1 MTTAFKSKF
10 TRFLS
15 IAFILMDKSRSY
27 RRFRIMFTGVMFVII
42 FAPLVIATSLSSFE
56 YRELLLKEE
65 RNQLHWNAE
74 GAQKTIEAFMAKL
87 TSVVKF
93 VAKDRGCDRGC
104 DDLLDQYVVSKLLV
118 NLKEEYPGF
127 VDIGIIDHNGI
138 QQVYAGPF
146 RLEGYDY
153 SDQDWFS
160 KVLAREVYISE
171 VFMGFREIPHFVIAV
186 SHKVPDKEEYW
197 ILRASIDYEKLQKYI
212 STINTKASQD
222 IFLVNHH
229 GVLQTRSNLFGEVLE
244 KYDMATKPEK
254 GKITIEES
262 DFSDESYLKAYVY
275 IKDTPWIMGII
286 KKEFIHGGE
295 WSSFQFRRRLIFIGC
310 SLLALVVI
318 YQLVNFITDR
328 LRESNEKRDLLMTEA
343 EHSNKLA
350 SVGRLAAGVAHEIN
364 NPLAIIDQKAGLVT
378 DLLEITRDFE
388 HREKLVKSVEGIHN
402 AVERCKV
409 ITHRLLGFARRMD
422 VVYERIDINA
432 LIKEVL
438 GFLEQEALFNHI
450 YFELVFDENLPMLF
464 SDRGQLQQVFLNI
477 INNGIDAIGKDGEV
491 YISTVRKGK
500 NMIDVLICDSG
511 PGMPQEILKRIF
523 DPFFTT
529 KEAGKGTGLGLSITY
544 GLVKK
549 LGGHITVDSEVGHGT
564 TFTVSL
570 PLNFTQK

>member
-1 MTTAFKSKF
+1 MTTAFKKKL
-10 TRFLS
+10 THFLS
-15 IAFILMDKSRSY
+15 IAFFLMDKSRSY
-27 RRFRIMFTGVMFVII
+27 RRFRIMFSGVMFVII
-42 FAPLVIATSLSSFE
+42 FAPLVVVTALSSFE

-65 RNQLHWNAE
+65 RKQLHWNAE
-74 GAQKTIEAFMAKL
+74 GAQKTIEAFMTKL

-93 VAKDRGCDRGC
+93 VSKDRSC

-127 VDIGIIDHNGI
+127 VDLGILDHNGI

-160 KVLAREVYISE
+160 KVLAREIYISE
-171 VFMGFREIPHFVIAV
+171 VYMGFREIPHFVIAV
-186 SHKVPDKEEYW
+186 SFKVPDKEEYW
-197 ILRASIDYEKLQKYI
+197 VLRASIDYEKLQKYI
-212 STINTKASQD
+212 STINTEASQD
-222 IFLVNHH
+222 IFLVNRQ

-244 KYDMATKPEK
+244 QYSFSSMPEK
-254 GKITIEES
+254 GKISITES
-262 DFSDESYLKAYVY
+262 KLDGVSYLKAYVD
-275 IKDTPWIMGII
+275 IKNAPWILGIV
-286 KKEFIHGGE
+286 KEEYIHGKE
-295 WSSFQFRRRLIFIGC
+295 WSSFQLRRRLIFLGC
-310 SLLALVVI
+310 SLLAMVII
-318 YQLVNFITDR
+318 YQLVNFVTER

-364 NPLAIIDQKAGLVT
+364 NPLAIIDQKAGLMT
-378 DLLEITRDFE
+378 DLFEITGDFE
-388 HREKLVKSVEGIHN
+388 HKEKLIKSIDGIHN

-432 LIKEVL
+432 LLQEVL

-450 YFELVFDENLPMLF
+450 YFELVFDETLPMIF
-464 SDRGQLQQVFLNI
+464 SDRGQLQQIFLNI
-477 INNGIDAIGKDGEV
+477 INNGIDAIGHDGEMV
-491 YISTVRKGK
+491 LTTSLKDNTT
-500 NMIDVLICDSG
+500 IDVSICDSG
-511 PGMPQEILKRIF
+511 PGMNPEIIKRIF
-523 DPFFTT
+523 DPFFST

-549 LGGHITVDSEVGHGT
+549 LGGHISVDSEVGQGT

-570 PLNFTQK
+570 PVNFTQE

>member
-1 MTTAFKSKF
+1 MTTAFKKKLAH
-10 TRFLS
+10 FLS
-15 IAFILMDKSRSY
+15 IAFFLMDKSRSY
-27 RRFRIMFTGVMFVII
+27 RRFRIMFSGVMFVII
-42 FAPLVIATSLSSFE
+42 FAPLVVVTALSSFE

-74 GAQKTIEAFMAKL
+74 GAQKTIEAFMTKL

-93 VAKDRGCDRGC
+93 VSKDRGC

-127 VDIGIIDHNGI
+127 VDLGIIDHNGI

-153 SDQDWFS
+153 SDQDWFD

-186 SHKVPDKEEYW
+186 SFKIPDKEEYW

-212 STINTKASQD
+212 STINTEASQD
-222 IFLVNHH
+222 IFLVNRQ

-244 KYDMATKPEK
+244 QYSFSSMPEK
-254 GKITIEES
+254 GKISITEIKL
-262 DFSDESYLKAYVY
+262 DGVSYLKAYVD
-275 IKDTPWIMGII
+275 IKKAPWILGIV
-286 KKEFIHGGE
+286 KEEYIHGKE
-295 WSSFQFRRRLIFIGC
+295 WSSFQLRRRLIFLGC
-310 SLLALVVI
+310 SLLAMVII
-318 YQLVNFITDR
+318 YQLVNFVTER
-328 LRESNEKRDLLMTEA
+328 LRESNEKRDLLMMEA

-364 NPLAIIDQKAGLVT
+364 NPLAIIDQKAGLMT
-378 DLLEITRDFE
+378 DLFGITGDFE
-388 HREKLVKSVEGIHN
+388 HKEKLIKSIDGIHN

-432 LIKEVL
+432 LLQEVL

-450 YFELVFDENLPMLF
+450 YFELVFDETLPMIF
-464 SDRGQLQQVFLNI
+464 SDRGQLQQIFLNI
-477 INNGIDAIGKDGEV
+477 INNGIDAIGHDGEMV
-491 YISTVRKGK
+491 LTTSLKDNTT
-500 NMIDVLICDSG
+500 IDVSICDSG
-511 PGMPQEILKRIF
+511 PGMNPEIIKRIF
-523 DPFFTT
+523 DPFFST

-549 LGGHITVDSEVGHGT
+549 LGGHISVDSEVGQGT

-570 PLNFTQK
+570 PVNFTQE

>member
-1 MTTAFKSKF
+1 MMTTAFKKKL
-10 TRFLS
+10 THILS
-15 IAFILMDKSRSY
+15 IAFFLMDKSRSY
-27 RRFRIMFTGVMFVII
+27 RRFRIMFSGVMFVII
-42 FAPLVIATSLSSFE
+42 FAPLVVVTALSSFE

-74 GAQKTIEAFMAKL
+74 GAQKTIEAFMTKL

-93 VAKDRGCDRGC
+93 VSKDRSC

-127 VDIGIIDHNGI
+127 VDLGILDHNGI

-153 SDQDWFS
+153 SDQDWFD

-186 SHKVPDKEEYW
+186 SFKIPDKEEYW

-212 STINTKASQD
+212 STINTEASQD
-222 IFLVNHH
+222 IFLVNRQ

-244 KYDMATKPEK
+244 QYSFSSMPEK
-254 GKITIEES
+254 GKISITES
-262 DFSDESYLKAYVY
+262 KLDGVSYLKAYVD
-275 IKDTPWIMGII
+275 IKNAPWILGIV
-286 KKEFIHGGE
+286 KEEYIHGKE
-295 WSSFQFRRRLIFIGC
+295 WSSFQLRRRLIFLGC
-310 SLLALVVI
+310 SLLAMVII
-318 YQLVNFITDR
+318 YQLVNFVTER
-328 LRESNEKRDLLMTEA
+328 LRESNEKRDLLMMEA

-364 NPLAIIDQKAGLVT
+364 NPLAIIDQKAGLMT
-378 DLLEITRDFE
+378 DLFGITGDFE
-388 HREKLVKSVEGIHN
+388 HKEKLIKSIDGIHN

-432 LIKEVL
+432 LLQEVL

-450 YFELVFDENLPMLF
+450 YFELVFDETLPMIF
-464 SDRGQLQQVFLNI
+464 SDRGQLQQIFLNI
-477 INNGIDAIGKDGEV
+477 INNGIDAIGHDGE
-491 YISTVRKGK
+491 
-500 NMIDVLICDSG
+500 MVLTTFLKDNTTIGVSICDSG
-511 PGMPQEILKRIF
+511 PGMNPEIIKRIF
-523 DPFFTT
+523 DPFFST

-549 LGGHITVDSEVGHGT
+549 LGGHISVDSEVGQGT

-570 PLNFTQK
+570 PVNFTQE

>member
-1 MTTAFKSKF
+1 MTTALKSKF

-27 RRFRIMFTGVMFVII
+27 RRFRIMFTGVMFIII

-65 RNQLHWNAE
+65 RNQLYWNAE

-93 VAKDRGCDRGC
+93 ISKDRGCDRGC
-104 DDLLDQYVVSKLLV
+104 DDLLDQNVISKLLV
-118 NLKEEYPGF
+118 NLKVEYPGF
-127 VDIGIIDHNGI
+127 VDLGVIDHNGI

-160 KVLAREVYISE
+160 KVLAREIYISE
-171 VFMGFREIPHFVIAV
+171 VYMGFREIPHFVIAV
-186 SHKVPDKEEYW
+186 SNKIPDKEEYW

-229 GVLQTRSNLFGEVLE
+229 GVLQTRSNMFGEVLE
-244 KYDMATKPEK
+244 KHNMLSKPEK

-262 DFSDESYLKAYVY
+262 KLDGESYLKAYVY

-286 KKEFIHGGE
+286 KKEFIHGEE

-350 SVGRLAAGVAHEIN
+350 TVGRLAAGVAHEIN
-364 NPLAIIDQKAGLVT
+364 NPLAIIDQKAGLMA
-378 DLLEITRDFE
+378 DLLGLSGDFE
-388 HREKLVKSVEGIHN
+388 HREKVIKSIKGIHD

-432 LIKEVL
+432 LLKEVL

-450 YFELVFDENLPMLF
+450 YFELVFDKNLPMLF

-477 INNGIDAIGKDGEV
+477 INNGIDAIGKDGEI
-491 YISTVRKGK
+491 YISTVRKSN

-511 PGMPQEILKRIF
+511 PGMNPEILKRIF

-549 LGGHITVDSEVGHGT
+549 LGGHISVESKVGHGT

-570 PLNFTQK
+570 PENFTQE

>member
-1 MTTAFKSKF
+1 MTTAFKKKL
-10 TRFLS
+10 THFLS
-15 IAFILMDKSRSY
+15 IAFFLMDKSRSY
-27 RRFRIMFTGVMFVII
+27 RRFRLMFSGVMFVII
-42 FAPLVIATSLSSFE
+42 FAPLVIVTGLSSFE
-56 YRELLLKEE
+56 FRELLLKEE
-65 RNQLHWNAE
+65 RSQLYWNAE

-93 VAKDRGCDRGC
+93 VSKERGC

-127 VDIGIIDHNGI
+127 VDLGVIDHNGI

-160 KVLAREVYISE
+160 KVLAREIYISE
-171 VFMGFREIPHFVIAV
+171 VYMGFREIPHFVIAV
-186 SHKVPDKEEYW
+186 SFKIPDKEEYW

-212 STINTKASQD
+212 LTINTKASQD
-222 IFLVNHH
+222 IFLISHN
-229 GVLQTRSNLFGEVLE
+229 GLLQTRSNMFGEVLE
-244 KYDMATKPEK
+244 KYNMPSKPEK
-254 GKITIEES
+254 GKITINVS
-262 DFSDESYLKAYVY
+262 KLDSVSYLKAYAY
-275 IKDTPWIMGII
+275 IKNTPWIMAIV
-286 KKEFIHGGE
+286 KEQYIYGDE

-318 YQLVNFITDR
+318 YQLVNFVTDR
-328 LRESNEKRDLLMTEA
+328 LRESNEKRDLLMVEA

-364 NPLAIIDQKAGLVT
+364 NPLAIIDQKAGLMT
-378 DLLEITRDFE
+378 DLFGLTEDFK
-388 HREKLVKSVEGIHN
+388 HKEKLVNSIDGIHN

-432 LIKEVL
+432 LLQEVL

-450 YFELVFDENLPMLF
+450 YFELVFDENLPMIF

-477 INNGIDAIGKDGEV
+477 INNGIDAIGNDGEIV
-491 YISTVRKGK
+491 LTTSSKDNAT
-500 NMIDVLICDSG
+500 IDVSVCDNG
-511 PGMPQEILKRIF
+511 PGMNSEIIKRIF
-523 DPFFTT
+523 DPFFST

-549 LGGHITVDSEVGHGT
+549 LGGHISVDSQVGQGT

-570 PLNFTQK
+570 PVNFTQD

>member
-1 MTTAFKSKF
+1 MTTTFKKKL
-10 TRFLS
+10 THFLS
-15 IAFILMDKSRSY
+15 IAFFLMDKSRSY
-27 RRFRIMFTGVMFVII
+27 RRFRLMFSGVMFVII
-42 FAPLVIATSLSSFE
+42 FAPLVIVTGLSSFE

-65 RNQLHWNAE
+65 RSQLYWNAE

-87 TSVVKF
+87 TSVVRF
-93 VAKDRGCDRGC
+93 VSKDRGC
-104 DDLLDQYVVSKLLV
+104 DDLLDQYLVSKLLV

-127 VDIGIIDHNGI
+127 VDLGIIDHNGI

-160 KVLAREVYISE
+160 KVLAREIYISE
-171 VFMGFREIPHFVIAV
+171 VYMGFREIPHFVIAV
-186 SHKVPDKEEYW
+186 SFKVPDKEEYW

-222 IFLVNHH
+222 IFLVNHD
-229 GVLQTRSNLFGEVLE
+229 GVLQTRSNMFGEVLE
-244 KYDMATKPEK
+244 KYNMPSRPEK
-254 GKITIEES
+254 GKITIQVNKLGS
-262 DFSDESYLKAYVY
+262 ESYLEAYAY
-275 IKDTPWIMGII
+275 IKNTPWIMGII
-286 KKEFIHGGE
+286 KEQYIYGDE

-318 YQLVNFITDR
+318 YQLVNFVTDR
-328 LRESNEKRDLLMTEA
+328 LRESNEKRDLLMVEA

-364 NPLAIIDQKAGLVT
+364 NPLAIIDQKAGLMT
-378 DLLEITRDFE
+378 DLFGLTEDFK
-388 HREKLVKSVEGIHN
+388 HKEKLVKSIDGIHN

-432 LIKEVL
+432 LLQEVL

-450 YFELVFDENLPMLF
+450 YFELVFDENMPMIF

-477 INNGIDAIGKDGEV
+477 INNGIDAIGNDGEIV
-491 YISTVRKGK
+491 LTTSSKDNAT
-500 NMIDVLICDSG
+500 IDVSICDNG
-511 PGMPQEILKRIF
+511 PGMNSEIIKRIF
-523 DPFFTT
+523 DPFFST

-549 LGGHITVDSEVGHGT
+549 LGGHISVDSEVEQGT

-570 PLNFTQK
+570 PVNFTQD

>member
-1 MTTAFKSKF
+1 MTTTFKKKL
-10 TRFLS
+10 THFLS
-15 IAFILMDKSRSY
+15 TAFFLMDKSRSY
-27 RRFRIMFTGVMFVII
+27 RRFRLMFSGVMFVII
-42 FAPLVIATSLSSFE
+42 FAPLVIVTGLSSFE

-65 RNQLHWNAE
+65 RSQLYWNAE

-87 TSVVKF
+87 TSVVRF
-93 VAKDRGCDRGC
+93 VSKDRGCE
-104 DDLLDQYVVSKLLV
+104 DLLDQYLVSKLLV

-127 VDIGIIDHNGI
+127 VDLGIIDHNGI

-153 SDQDWFS
+153 SDQDWFG
-160 KVLAREVYISE
+160 KVLAREIYISE
-171 VFMGFREIPHFVIAV
+171 VYMGFREIPHFVIAV
-186 SHKVPDKEEYW
+186 SFKVPDKEEYW

-222 IFLVNHH
+222 IFLVNHD
-229 GVLQTRSNLFGEVLE
+229 GVLQTRSNMFGEVLE
-244 KYDMATKPEK
+244 KYNMPSKPEK
-254 GKITIEES
+254 GKITINVS
-262 DFSDESYLKAYVY
+262 KLDSVSYLKAYAY
-275 IKDTPWIMGII
+275 IKNTPWIMAIV
-286 KKEFIHGGE
+286 KEQYIYGDE

-318 YQLVNFITDR
+318 YQLVNFVTDR
-328 LRESNEKRDLLMTEA
+328 LRESNEKRDLLMVEA

-364 NPLAIIDQKAGLVT
+364 NPLAIIDQKAGLMT
-378 DLLEITRDFE
+378 DLFGLTEDFK
-388 HREKLVKSVEGIHN
+388 HKEKLVKSIDGIHN

-432 LIKEVL
+432 LLQEVL

-450 YFELVFDENLPMLF
+450 YFELVFDENLPMIF

-477 INNGIDAIGKDGEV
+477 INNGIDAIGNDGEIV
-491 YISTVRKGK
+491 LTTSSKDNAT
-500 NMIDVLICDSG
+500 IDVSICDNG
-511 PGMPQEILKRIF
+511 PGMNSEIIKRIF
-523 DPFFTT
+523 DPLFST
-529 KEAGKGTGLGLSITY
+529 KEAGKGTGLGHSKTY
-544 GLVKK
+544 GMEKK
-549 LGGHITVDSEVGHGT
+549 LGGHISVDSEVGQGT

-570 PLNFTQK
+570 PVNFTQN

>member
-197 ILRASIDYEKLQKYI
+197 ILRAGIDYEKLQKYI

-229 GVLQTRSNLFGEVLE
+229 GVLQTRSNMFGEVLE

-254 GKITIEES
+254 GKITLEES
-262 DFSDESYLKAYVY
+262 DLGDESYLKAYVY

-378 DLLEITRDFE
+378 DLLEITGDFE
-388 HREKLVKSVEGIHN
+388 HREKLVKSIEGIHN

>member
-1 MTTAFKSKF
+1 MTTALKSKF

-42 FAPLVIATSLSSFE
+42 FTPLVIATSLSSFE

-65 RNQLHWNAE
+65 RNQLYWNAE
-74 GAQKTIEAFMAKL
+74 GAQKTIESFMAKL

-93 VAKDRGCDRGC
+93 ISKDRGCDRGC
-104 DDLLDQYVVSKLLV
+104 DDLLDQNVISNLLV
-118 NLKEEYPGF
+118 NLKKEYPGF
-127 VDIGIIDHNGI
+127 VDLGVIDHNGI

-160 KVLAREVYISE
+160 KVLAREIYISE
-171 VFMGFREIPHFVIAV
+171 VYMGFREIPHFVIAV
-186 SHKVPDKEEYW
+186 SNKIPDKEEYW

-212 STINTKASQD
+212 STINTKALQD
-222 IFLVNHH
+222 IFLINHN
-229 GVLQTRSNLFGEVLE
+229 GVLQTRSNMFGEVLE
-244 KYDMATKPEK
+244 KSPMVSKPEK
-254 GKITIEES
+254 GKITIGES
-262 DFSDESYLKAYVY
+262 DLGGKSYLKAYAY

-286 KKEFIHGGE
+286 KKEFIHGEE

-432 LIKEVL
+432 LLKEVL

-477 INNGIDAIGKDGEV
+477 INNGIDAIGKDGEI
-491 YISTVRKGK
+491 YISTARKGN

-511 PGMPQEILKRIF
+511 PGMNPEILKRIF

-564 TFTVSL
+564 TFTVGL

>member
-1 MTTAFKSKF
+1 MTTALKSKF

-27 RRFRIMFTGVMFVII
+27 RRFRIMFTGVMFIII

-65 RNQLHWNAE
+65 RNQLYWNAE

-93 VAKDRGCDRGC
+93 ISKDRGCDRGC
-104 DDLLDQYVVSKLLV
+104 DDLLDQNVISKLLV
-118 NLKEEYPGF
+118 NLKVEYPGF
-127 VDIGIIDHNGI
+127 VDLGVIDHNGI

-160 KVLAREVYISE
+160 KVLAREIYISE
-171 VFMGFREIPHFVIAV
+171 VYMGFREIPHFVIAV
-186 SHKVPDKEEYW
+186 SNKIPDKEEYW

-229 GVLQTRSNLFGEVLE
+229 GVLQTRSNMFGEVLE
-244 KYDMATKPEK
+244 KHNMLSKPEK

-262 DFSDESYLKAYVY
+262 KLDGESYLKAYVY

-286 KKEFIHGGE
+286 KKEFIHGEE

-350 SVGRLAAGVAHEIN
+350 TVGRLAAGVAHEIN
-364 NPLAIIDQKAGLVT
+364 NPLAIIDQKAGLMA
-378 DLLEITRDFE
+378 DLLGLSGDFE
-388 HREKLVKSVEGIHN
+388 HREKVIKSIKGIHD

-432 LIKEVL
+432 LLKEVL

-450 YFELVFDENLPMLF
+450 YFELVFDKNLPMLF

-477 INNGIDAIGKDGEV
+477 INNGIDAIGKEGEIV
-491 YISTVRKGK
+491 LTTTSKGSAG
-500 NMIDVLICDSG
+500 IDVSICDNG
-511 PGMPQEILKRIF
+511 PGMNPEILKRIF

-549 LGGHITVDSEVGHGT
+549 LGGHISVESKVGHGT

-570 PLNFTQK
+570 PENFTQE

>member
-1 MTTAFKSKF
+1 MTTAFKKKL
-10 TRFLS
+10 THILS
-15 IAFILMDKSRSY
+15 IAFFLMDKSRSY
-27 RRFRIMFTGVMFVII
+27 RRFRIMFSGVMFVII
-42 FAPLVIATSLSSFE
+42 FAPLVVVTALSSFE

-65 RNQLHWNAE
+65 RKQLHWNAE
-74 GAQKTIEAFMAKL
+74 GAQKTIEAFMTKL

-93 VAKDRGCDRGC
+93 VSKDRSC

-127 VDIGIIDHNGI
+127 VDLGIIDHNGI

-153 SDQDWFS
+153 SDQDWFD

-186 SHKVPDKEEYW
+186 SFKVPDKEEYRV
-197 ILRASIDYEKLQKYI
+197 LRASIDYEKLQKYI
-212 STINTKASQD
+212 STINTEASQD
-222 IFLVNHH
+222 IFLVNRQ

-244 KYDMATKPEK
+244 QYSFSSMPEK
-254 GKITIEES
+254 GKISITES
-262 DFSDESYLKAYVY
+262 KLDGVSYLKAYVD
-275 IKDTPWIMGII
+275 IKNAPWILGIV
-286 KKEFIHGGE
+286 KEEYIHGKE
-295 WSSFQFRRRLIFIGC
+295 WSSFQLRRRLIFIGC
-310 SLLALVVI
+310 SLLAMVII
-318 YQLVNFITDR
+318 YQLVNFVTER
-328 LRESNEKRDLLMTEA
+328 LHESNEKRDLLMTEA

-364 NPLAIIDQKAGLVT
+364 NPLAIIDQKAGLMT
-378 DLLEITRDFE
+378 DLFEITGDFE
-388 HREKLVKSVEGIHN
+388 HKEKLIKSIDGIHN

-432 LIKEVL
+432 LLQEVL

-450 YFELVFDENLPMLF
+450 YFELVFDETLPMIF
-464 SDRGQLQQVFLNI
+464 SDRGQLQQIFLNI
-477 INNGIDAIGKDGEV
+477 INNGIDAIGHDGEMV
-491 YISTVRKGK
+491 LTTSLKDNTT
-500 NMIDVLICDSG
+500 IDVSICDSG
-511 PGMPQEILKRIF
+511 PGMNPEIIKRIF
-523 DPFFTT
+523 DPFFST

-549 LGGHITVDSEVGHGT
+549 LGGQISVDSEVGQGT

-570 PLNFTQK
+570 PVNFTQE

>member
-1 MTTAFKSKF
+1 MTTALKKKL
-10 TRFLS
+10 THFLS
-15 IAFILMDKSRSY
+15 IAFFLMDKSRSY
-27 RRFRIMFTGVMFVII
+27 RRFRIMFSGVMFVII
-42 FAPLVIATSLSSFE
+42 FAPLVVVTALSSFE

-65 RNQLHWNAE
+65 RTQLHWNAE
-74 GAQKTIEAFMAKL
+74 GAQKTIEAFMTKL

-93 VAKDRGCDRGC
+93 VSKDRGC
-104 DDLLDQYVVSKLLV
+104 DDLLDQYVISKLLV

-127 VDIGIIDHNGI
+127 VDLGIIDHNGI

-153 SDQDWFS
+153 SEQDWFE

-186 SHKVPDKEEYW
+186 SFKVPDKEEYW

-212 STINTKASQD
+212 STINTGASQD
-222 IFLVNHH
+222 IFLVNRQ
-229 GVLQTRSNLFGEVLE
+229 GVLQTRSNFFGEVLE
-244 KYDMATKPEK
+244 QYSFSSMAEK
-254 GKITIEES
+254 GKISITES
-262 DFSDESYLKAYVY
+262 KLDGVSYLKAYVD
-275 IKDTPWIMGII
+275 IKNTPWVLGIV
-286 KKEFIHGGE
+286 KEEYIHGKE

-310 SLLALVVI
+310 SLLAMVII
-318 YQLVNFITDR
+318 YQLVNFVTER
-328 LRESNEKRDLLMTEA
+328 LRESNEKRDLLMMEA

-364 NPLAIIDQKAGLVT
+364 NPLAIIDQKAGLMT
-378 DLLEITRDFE
+378 DLFEITGDFE
-388 HREKLVKSVEGIHN
+388 HKEKLIKSIDGIHN

-432 LIKEVL
+432 LLKEVL

-450 YFELVFDENLPMLF
+450 YFEFVFDENLPMIF
-464 SDRGQLQQVFLNI
+464 SDRGQLQQIFLNI
-477 INNGIDAIGKDGEV
+477 INNGMDAIGHDGEMLL
-491 YISTVRKGK
+491 TTTLKD
-500 NMIDVLICDSG
+500 NTTIDVSICDSG
-511 PGMPQEILKRIF
+511 PGMNPEIIKRIF
-523 DPFFTT
+523 DPFFST

-549 LGGHITVDSEVGHGT
+549 LGGHISVDSEVGQGA

-570 PLNFTQK
+570 PVNFTQE

>member
-1 MTTAFKSKF
+1 MTTDFKSKF

-93 VAKDRGCDRGC
+93 VAKDRGCD
-104 DDLLDQYVVSKLLV
+104 DLLDQYVVSKLLI

-127 VDIGIIDHNGI
+127 VDLGIIDHNGI

-186 SHKVPDKEEYW
+186 SYKVPDKEEYW

-262 DFSDESYLKAYVY
+262 DLGDESYLKAYVY
-275 IKDTPWIMGII
+275 IKNTPWIMGII

-295 WSSFQFRRRLIFIGC
+295 WSSFQFRRSLIFIGC

-378 DLLEITRDFE
+378 DLLGITGDFE
-388 HREKLVKSVEGIHN
+388 HREKLVKSIEGIHN

-432 LIKEVL
+432 LLKEVL

-477 INNGIDAIGKDGEV
+477 INNGIDAIGKDGEI
-491 YISTVRKGK
+491 YISTVPKGN

-549 LGGHITVDSEVGHGT
+549 LGGHITVDSEVGQGT

-570 PLNFTQK
+570 PLNFTKK

>member
-1 MTTAFKSKF
+1 MTTTFKKKL
-10 TRFLS
+10 THFLS
-15 IAFILMDKSRSY
+15 IAFFLMDKSRSY
-27 RRFRIMFTGVMFVII
+27 RRFRLMFSGVMFVII
-42 FAPLVIATSLSSFE
+42 FAPLVIVTGLSSFE

-65 RNQLHWNAE
+65 RSQLYWNAE

-87 TSVVKF
+87 TSVVRF
-93 VAKDRGCDRGC
+93 VSKDRGC
-104 DDLLDQYVVSKLLV
+104 DDLLDQYLVSKLLV

-127 VDIGIIDHNGI
+127 VDLGIIDHNGI

-160 KVLAREVYISE
+160 KVLAREIYISE
-171 VFMGFREIPHFVIAV
+171 VYMGFREIPHFVIAV
-186 SHKVPDKEEYW
+186 SFKVPDKEEYW

-222 IFLVNHH
+222 IFLVNHN
-229 GVLQTRSNLFGEVLE
+229 GLLQTRSNMFGEVLE
-244 KYDMATKPEK
+244 KYNMSSKPEK
-254 GKITIEES
+254 GKITINVS
-262 DFSDESYLKAYVY
+262 KLDSVSYLKAYAY
-275 IKDTPWIMGII
+275 IKNTPWIMAIV
-286 KKEFIHGGE
+286 KEQYIYGDE

-318 YQLVNFITDR
+318 YQLVNFVTDR
-328 LRESNEKRDLLMTEA
+328 LRESNEKRDLLMVEA

-364 NPLAIIDQKAGLVT
+364 NPLAIIDQKAGLMT
-378 DLLEITRDFE
+378 DLFGLTEDFK
-388 HREKLVKSVEGIHN
+388 HKEKLVKSIDGIHN

-432 LIKEVL
+432 LLQEVL

-450 YFELVFDENLPMLF
+450 YFELVFDENMPMIF

-477 INNGIDAIGKDGEV
+477 INNGIDAIGNDGEIV
-491 YISTVRKGK
+491 LTTSSKDNAT
-500 NMIDVLICDSG
+500 IDVSICDNG
-511 PGMPQEILKRIF
+511 PGMNSEIIKRIF
-523 DPFFTT
+523 DPFFST

-549 LGGHITVDSEVGHGT
+549 LGGHISVDSEVEQGT

-570 PLNFTQK
+570 PVNFTQD

>member
-1 MTTAFKSKF
+1 MTTALKSKF

-65 RNQLHWNAE
+65 RNQLYWNAE

-93 VAKDRGCDRGC
+93 ISKDRGCDRGC
-104 DDLLDQYVVSKLLV
+104 DDLLDQNVISKLLV
-118 NLKEEYPGF
+118 NLKVEYPGF
-127 VDIGIIDHNGI
+127 VDLGVIDHNGI

-160 KVLAREVYISE
+160 KVLAREIYISE
-171 VFMGFREIPHFVIAV
+171 VYMGFREIPHFVIAV
-186 SHKVPDKEEYW
+186 SNKIPDKEEYW

-229 GVLQTRSNLFGEVLE
+229 GVLQTRSNMFGEVLE
-244 KYDMATKPEK
+244 KHNMLSKPEK

-262 DFSDESYLKAYVY
+262 KLDGESYLKAYVY

-286 KKEFIHGGE
+286 KKEFIHGEE

-350 SVGRLAAGVAHEIN
+350 TVGRLAAGVAHEIN
-364 NPLAIIDQKAGLVT
+364 NPLAIIDQKAGLMA
-378 DLLEITRDFE
+378 DLLGLSGDFE
-388 HREKLVKSVEGIHN
+388 HREKVIKSIKGIHD

-432 LIKEVL
+432 LLKEVL

-450 YFELVFDENLPMLF
+450 YFELVFDKNLPMLF

-477 INNGIDAIGKDGEV
+477 INNGIDAIGKDGEI
-491 YISTVRKGK
+491 YISTVRKGN

-511 PGMPQEILKRIF
+511 PGMNPEILKRIF

-549 LGGHITVDSEVGHGT
+549 LGGHIWVESEVGHGT

-570 PLNFTQK
+570 PENFTQE

>member
-1 MTTAFKSKF
+1 
-10 TRFLS
+10 
-15 IAFILMDKSRSY
+15 MDKSHVY
-27 RRFRIMFTGVMFVII
+27 RRFRLIFTGIMFLVI
-42 FAPLVIATSLSSFE
+42 FTPLVIATALGSFE
-56 YRELLLKEE
+56 YRGLLLTEE

-74 GAQKTIEAFMAKL
+74 GAQKTLEAFMVKL
-87 TSVVKF
+87 VSVVKF
-93 VAKDRGCDRGC
+93 ISKERGCE
-104 DDLLDQYVVSKLLV
+104 DLLDQDVVSKLLV

-127 VDIGIIDHNGI
+127 VDLGIIDHNGI

-146 RLEGYDY
+146 RLAGSDY

-160 KVLAREVYISE
+160 KVLAREVYTSE
-171 VFMGFREIPHFVIAV
+171 VLMGFRKIPHFVVAV
-186 SHKVPDKEEYW
+186 SFKIPDREEYW
-197 ILRASIDYEKLQKYI
+197 ILRASIDYEKLQKYL

-222 IFLVNHH
+222 VFLVNHQ
-229 GVLQTRSNLFGEVLE
+229 GVLQTRSNMFGGVLE
-244 KYDMATKPEK
+244 KHPMTSMPEK

-262 DFSDESYLKAYVY
+262 ELDGLSFLKASVY
-275 IKDTPWIMGII
+275 ITDTPWIMVMI
-286 KKEFIHGGE
+286 KKKYTHGDE
-295 WSSFQFRRRLIFIGC
+295 WSSFQLRRRMIFIGC
-310 SLLALVVI
+310 SLLVLVVI

-328 LRESNEKRDLLMTEA
+328 LRESNEKRDFLMIEA

-364 NPLAIIDQKAGLVT
+364 NPLAIVDQKAGLMS
-378 DLLEITRDFE
+378 DLLALSGDFE
-388 HREKLVKSVEGIHN
+388 HKDKFKKSIEGIHN

-432 LIKEVL
+432 LLKEVL

-450 YFELVFDENLPMLF
+450 YFELVFNENLPLVF
-464 SDRGQLQQVFLNI
+464 SDRGQLQQIFLNI
-477 INNGIDAIGKDGEV
+477 INNGIDAIGKDGEI
-491 YISTVRKGK
+491 YISTVPRGRD
-500 NMIDVLICDSG
+500 MIDVLICDSG
-511 PGMPQEILKRIF
+511 PGIPPEIIKRIF

-549 LGGHITVDSEVGHGT
+549 LGGHISVDSKVGEGT

-570 PLNFTQK
+570 PVNYTEEQRDFNGKH

>member
-1 MTTAFKSKF
+1 V
-10 TRFLS
+10 
-15 IAFILMDKSRSY
+15 I
-27 RRFRIMFTGVMFVII
+27 RIG
-42 FAPLVIATSLSSFE
+42 S
-56 YRELLLKEE
+56 
-65 RNQLHWNAE
+65 
-74 GAQKTIEAFMAKL
+74 
-87 TSVVKF
+87 
-93 VAKDRGCDRGC
+93 
-104 DDLLDQYVVSKLLV
+104 
-118 NLKEEYPGF
+118 
-127 VDIGIIDHNGI
+127 
-138 QQVYAGPF
+138 
-146 RLEGYDY
+146 
-153 SDQDWFS
+153 
-160 KVLAREVYISE
+160 ARCLPE
-171 VFMGFREIPHFVIAV
+171 
-186 SHKVPDKEEYW
+186 
-197 ILRASIDYEKLQKYI
+197 YEKLQKYI

-262 DFSDESYLKAYVY
+262 DLGDESYLKAYVY

-388 HREKLVKSVEGIHN
+388 HREKLVTSVEGIHN

-432 LIKEVL
+432 LLKEVL

-477 INNGIDAIGKDGEV
+477 INNGIDAIGKDGEI
-491 YISTVRKGK
+491 YISTVRKGN

>member
-1 MTTAFKSKF
+1 MTTTFKKKL
-10 TRFLS
+10 THFLS
-15 IAFILMDKSRSY
+15 IAFFLMDKSRSY
-27 RRFRIMFTGVMFVII
+27 RRFRLMFSGVMFVII
-42 FAPLVIATSLSSFE
+42 FAPLVIVTGLSSFE

-65 RNQLHWNAE
+65 RSQLYWNAE

-87 TSVVKF
+87 TSVVRF
-93 VAKDRGCDRGC
+93 VSKDRGC

-127 VDIGIIDHNGI
+127 VDLGVIDHNGI

-160 KVLAREVYISE
+160 KVLAREIYISE
-171 VFMGFREIPHFVIAV
+171 VYMGFREIPHFVIAV
-186 SHKVPDKEEYW
+186 SFKIPDKEEYW

-222 IFLVNHH
+222 IFLVNHD
-229 GVLQTRSNLFGEVLE
+229 GVLQTRSNMFGEVLE
-244 KYDMATKPEK
+244 KYNMPSKPEK
-254 GKITIEES
+254 GKITINVS
-262 DFSDESYLKAYVY
+262 KLDSVSYLKAYAY
-275 IKDTPWIMGII
+275 IKNTPWIMAIV
-286 KKEFIHGGE
+286 KEQYIYGDE

-318 YQLVNFITDR
+318 YQLVNFVTDR
-328 LRESNEKRDLLMTEA
+328 LRESNEKRDLLMVEA

-364 NPLAIIDQKAGLVT
+364 NPLAIIDQKAGLMT
-378 DLLEITRDFE
+378 DLFGLTEDFK
-388 HREKLVKSVEGIHN
+388 HKEKLVKSIDGIHN

-432 LIKEVL
+432 LLQEVL

-450 YFELVFDENLPMLF
+450 YFELVFDENLPMIF

-477 INNGIDAIGKDGEV
+477 INNGIDAIGNDGEIV
-491 YISTVRKGK
+491 LTTSSKDNAT
-500 NMIDVLICDSG
+500 IDVSICDNG
-511 PGMPQEILKRIF
+511 PGMNSEIIKRIF
-523 DPFFTT
+523 DPFFST

-549 LGGHITVDSEVGHGT
+549 LGGHISVDSEVGQGT

-570 PLNFTQK
+570 PVNFTQD